1 MRTSSY
7 IITSVKADANPP
19 PPKLVVVFPINIGV
33 SIDLTG
39 DSIYNIFIFYLFH
52 GLQHSTGAK
61 GAVKLAGLV
70 IYWRK

>member
-19 PPKLVVVFPINIGV
+19 PPELERV
-33 SIDLTG
+33 SISLAIR
-39 DSIYNIFIFYLFH
+39 SIIFLFFFYLFH
-52 GLQHSTGAK
+52 GLQHSIGAK